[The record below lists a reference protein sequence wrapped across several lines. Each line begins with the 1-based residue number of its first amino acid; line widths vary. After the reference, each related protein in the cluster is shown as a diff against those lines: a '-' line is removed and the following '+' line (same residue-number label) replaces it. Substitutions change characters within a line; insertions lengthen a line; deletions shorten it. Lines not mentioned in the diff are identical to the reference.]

1 MSCSASKSTGRREGI
16 RALRLGGFV
25 LAALPAMGSSLGSLP
40 VAASSFAVAA
50 AVVSVSS
57 SASAQETAEVEA
69 ILKRGIQL
77 RREGQDE
84 AALAVFQEAEAQAP
98 NSVRVLLHVATA
110 AQAASKWLL
119 ADEYLRKADSHNND
133 PYYQRYRAEIDEVR
147 NTTAQR
153 VGHFR
158 AVGEPSG
165 AEVILNGQVV
175 GTLPMENPKTL
186 EAGTYVLEVN
196 KAGFYRLRRPISVP
210 GGVLTR
216 ETVQLN
222 ERTGAE
228 PVGEGTGNSPAE
240 PPSFWASS
248 GMTWTLAGVAAAAG
262 ITSGVSFF
270 LRERA
275 ATHWNDNGRCL
286 SSTPTDQNT
295 SREKLCGSV
304 RNDVDT
310 AEQIGIVSGV
320 VGIAFAGAALTHWIA
335 TSGSS
340 EPGADSTARHEHKS
354 TGSVQCSPGL
364 MNVVCSGS
372 F

>member
-1 MSCSASKSTGRREGI
+1 M
-16 RALRLGGFV
+16 AL
-25 LAALPAMGSSLGSLP
+25 SSHLP
-40 VAASSFAVAA
+40 VAVGSLAVAA
-50 AVVSVSS
+50 LVSVSN
-57 SASAQETAEVEA
+57 SASAQESAEVEA

-77 RREGQDE
+77 RKDGQDE

-119 ADEYLRKADSHNND
+119 ADEYLKKADTHKND
-133 PYYQRYRAEIDEVR
+133 PYYIRYSNEIEEVR

-175 GTLPMENPKTL
+175 GTLPMESPKTL

-216 ETVQLN
+216 ETVELN
-222 ERTGAE
+222 ERTGGA
-228 PVGEGTGNSPAE
+228 PDPNDPSGGTPAE

-248 GMTWTLAGVAAAAG
+248 GMTWTLAGIGAAAG
-262 ITSGVSFF
+262 VTSGVAFI
-270 LRERA
+270 LREQA
-275 ATHWNDNGRCL
+275 AKHWNDDDRCL
-286 SSTPTDQNT
+286 SSSDPSQ
-295 SREKLCGSV
+295 SREDLCSDV
-304 RNDVDT
+304 RNDIDT
-310 AEQIGIVSGV
+310 AEQVGIVSGV
-320 VGIAFAGAALTHWIA
+320 IGIAFAGAALTHWIA
-335 TSGSS
+335 TSGSRD
-340 EPGADSTARHEHKS
+340 PGVDSAARREHKS

-364 MNVVCSGS
+364 MSVMCAGT